1 MIAEADA
8 TLKASIDALTTEL
21 QNVKQTLEAKDTEIE
36 GLINTVRIIAIAAL
50 GISAVSLVLVFV
62 GKKKK

>member
-21 QNVKQTLEAKDTEIE
+21 QNVKQNLEAKDAEIE
-36 GLINTVRIIAIAAL
+36 GLINTVHIIAIAAL
-50 GISAVSLVLVFV
+50 GISAVSIVLVFV